1 MKIDFDQNKSNKNLE
16 ERGLAFDVVIDFEW
30 ESAVYR
36 EDTRKIYPEKRFV
49 ASGNING
56 RLHIICFTPITEGI
70 RVISFRKA
78 NKREVSNY
86 EKAIN
91 K

>member
-1 MKIDFDQNKSNKNLE
+1 MKIEFDPNKSNKNLE
-16 ERGLAFDVVIDFEW
+16 ERGLAFETVIDFEW
-30 ESAVYR
+30 ESAIVQ
-36 EDTRKIYPEKRFV
+36 EDLRKMYSERRFI
-49 ASGNING
+49 AAGNINE
-56 RLHIICFTPITEGI
+56 RLHIICFTPIPEGI

-86 EKAIN
+86 ETAIN